1 MEEEIKEIGKVVR
14 QLWEET
20 IGISGEKVA
29 EIVDEIDDIFHTNG
43 YVVPHDKITHFVV
56 DCIRGK

>member
-29 EIVDEIDDIFHTNG
+29 EIVDEIDNIFYKNG

-56 DCIRGK
+56 DCIREK